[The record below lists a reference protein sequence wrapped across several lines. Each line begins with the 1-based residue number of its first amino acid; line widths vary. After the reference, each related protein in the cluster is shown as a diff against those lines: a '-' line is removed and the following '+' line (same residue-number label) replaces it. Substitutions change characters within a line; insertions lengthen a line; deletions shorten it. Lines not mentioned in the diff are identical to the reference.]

1 MTKQIIAILLTGYCG
16 IFLFTGNM
24 WAQSPCDAFVLPPSH
39 TGTAPTD
46 GMGNFFACESG
57 VVDIAFKQD
66 SVPDGNMP
74 DNLYVIEFSN
84 KQPLIANKTGTW
96 NTAEQGLIAGDTVF
110 ISALTFDI
118 DSVNGLL
125 DKTGFMCPLLN
136 ILYPAYKPCT
146 RIKEI
151 TEGDNDGVP
160 GVQTLDEVL
169 FIAEAISGEE
179 VVDLEQTVATLNK
192 FNNNIK
198 SFGGQI
204 CFARTSPPLVV
215 HIVEDGPTCFQGDID
230 QDLVDNREEDT
241 NNNNDLTDDDL
252 DNDGIPNY
260 LDDDDNDD
268 GILTIDHDLNNN
280 GDPTDDDSDADGTPD
295 YLEFMV
301 LDIQENE
308 IVPIIYPNPNEGVFY
323 INSKKRI
330 TQLKA
335 FDVLGKEVQVVSTDN
350 RLYLN
355 EGKSGMYILEVNE
368 QLVKVFV
375 K

>member
-1 MTKQIIAILLTGYCG
+1 MTKQIITIVLSSLSM
-16 IFLFTGNM
+16 FLIANIA
-24 WAQSPCDAFVLPPSH
+24 WAQAPCDAFVPPPSH
-39 TGTAPTD
+39 SKTAPTD

-57 VVDIAFKQD
+57 AVDVAFKQD
-66 SVPDGNMP
+66 TVPDGNMP

-84 KQPLIANKTGTW
+84 KRPLIANKTGEW
-96 NTAEQGLIAGDTVF
+96 NTVEQGLVAGDTVF
-110 ISALTFDI
+110 IAALTFDI

-125 DKTGFMCPLLN
+125 AKTGFMCPLLN

-151 TEGDNDGVP
+151 TEGDNDGMP

-169 FIAEAISGEE
+169 IIAEAVSGEQ
-179 VVDLEQTVATLNK
+179 VVDLDQTVATLNK

-215 HIVEDGPTCFQGDID
+215 HIVEDGATCFQGDID
-230 QDLVDNREEDT
+230 QDLVDNQLEDT

-260 LDDDDNDD
+260 LDDDDNND
-268 GILTIDHDLNNN
+268 GILTNFQDFNNN
-280 GDPTDDDSDADGTPD
+280 GDPTDDDSDGDGTPD
-295 YLEFMV
+295 YLEFIAV
-301 LDIQENE
+301 SIDENE
-308 IVPIIYPNPNEGVFY
+308 VVPLIYPNPNQGIFY
-323 INSKKRI
+323 TNLTKRI
-330 TQLKA
+330 EALYA
-335 FDVLGKEVQVVSTDN
+335 FDVSGKEVKVVSANN
-350 RLYLN
+350 RLHLNDGKKGIYLLQ
-355 EGKSGMYILEVNE
+355 INE
-368 QLVKVFV
+368 QFVKVYV